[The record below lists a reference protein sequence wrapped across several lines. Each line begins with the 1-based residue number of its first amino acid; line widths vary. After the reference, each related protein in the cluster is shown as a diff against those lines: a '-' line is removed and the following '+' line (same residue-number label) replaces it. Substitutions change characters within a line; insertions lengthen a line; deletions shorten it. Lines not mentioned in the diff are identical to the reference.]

1 MSAVGRN
8 DPCPCGSGKKYKKC
22 CAPAATDAGRPGTG
36 AARPGTGAAQAARGT
51 ASGGTSSLPD
61 LSSLFAL
68 LRAGRNPELEAGAL
82 GLIERHPNLGILWKL
97 LGAALF
103 AQGKDAQAALETA
116 ARLLPNDPESHT
128 NLGNVLRAKGRPE
141 AAADR
146 HRRAIELQPDYADAH
161 NNLGSALRDLNRLD
175 DAARSYRK
183 AVSLKPDFAMAHN
196 NLGLA
201 LQGLGRIHEA
211 MASFRSAL
219 ESKAD
224 FAEPRFHLANS
235 LRDQG
240 QLKEAAEGYRRV
252 LATQPGR
259 IDALMNLGDVSLALG
274 KFADAAESYQ
284 NVLRIRPDFAD
295 AHNNLGNALRD
306 LGHIEAAAAS
316 YRRAVALKPDHAKV
330 HNNLGNALLDLGSI
344 EEAAASYLRA
354 LELEPEFAKA
364 HSNLGSA
371 FRELGKLDE
380 AEASYRRALAL
391 DADSAEILTN
401 LGVVQRLQGQTD
413 QAESSLRRALG
424 INPSAVATLNS
435 LAELHADRGEFA
447 EAEILYRE
455 AYALQPNSA
464 QAWAGMAT
472 LRKMSAGDSAWIA
485 EAQRMVKLPLR
496 PRDEAQLYFAMGKYF
511 DDTKDFEQAFS
522 SYRRANEIAKAYSP
536 AHDRQHLARTF
547 QYITEL
553 YDRDWLDRRAVSS
566 SSSSRPIFVVGMPR
580 SGTSL
585 AEQILASHPQV
596 FGAGELPF
604 WKLAS
609 LTVGSAELQS
619 PAGAVD
625 LQQLAGE
632 YLGELAALAP
642 DAARV
647 VDKMPGNFAHLAMI
661 HAALPEARIIHM
673 RRNPIDTCLSIY
685 FQNFHIAHSYAHD
698 LEDLAHYYAEYQHL
712 MEHWRS
718 VLPPHAMLEV
728 PYEALVADQETWSRK
743 MIEFVGLPWDSAC
756 LEFHRTHRRVSTFS
770 KWQVRQKIS
779 NASVERWRNYAPFV
793 GPLLRLE
800 ESSMPDSEISAG
812 SRPRSLRSHI
822 SA

>member
-1 MSAVGRN
+1 MSSVGRN

-22 CAPAATDAGRPGTG
+22 CAQAATGT
-36 AARPGTGAAQAARGT
+36 AQAASGA
-51 ASGGTSSLPD
+51 ASGGTAPLPD
-61 LSSLFAL
+61 LSPLFAQ
-68 LRAGRNPELEAGAL
+68 LRAGRNPELEASARH
-82 GLIERHPNLGILWKL
+82 LIDRHPALGILWKL

-103 AQGKDAQAALETA
+103 AQGKDAEGALETA

-141 AAADR
+141 AAADQ
-146 HRRAIELQPDYADAH
+146 HRRAIELQPDYAEAH

-175 DAARSYRK
+175 DAARCYRK
-183 AVSLKPDFAMAHN
+183 AASLRPDFAMAHN

-211 MASFRSAL
+211 MASYRCAL
-219 ESKAD
+219 ESNPNFVEA
-224 FAEPRFHLANS
+224 RFHLANC

-240 QLKEAAEGYRRV
+240 QLKEAAEGYRRIV
-252 LATQPGR
+252 ATQPGF
-259 IDALMNLGDVSLALG
+259 IDALMNLGEVSLAVG
-274 KFADAAESYQ
+274 NFQEAADSYQ
-284 NVLRIRPDFAD
+284 NVLRVRPDFAD

-306 LGHIEAAAAS
+306 LGHIEEAAAS
-316 YRRAVALKPDHAKV
+316 YRQAVAITPDHAKV

-344 EEAAASYLRA
+344 EEAAARYMRA
-354 LELEPEFAKA
+354 LELEPDFAKA

-401 LGVVQRLQGQTD
+401 LGVVQRLQGQSES
-413 QAESSLRRALG
+413 AESSLRRALG

-455 AYALQPNSA
+455 AYALQPGSA

-472 LRKMSAGDSAWIA
+472 LRKMSTGDTAWIT
-485 EAQRMVKLPLR
+485 EAQRIVNLPLR
-496 PRDEAQLYFAMGKYF
+496 PRDEAQLHFAMGKYF
-511 DDTKDFEQAFS
+511 DDTKDFNQAFL

-536 AHDRQHLARTF
+536 AHDRQHLSRTF

-553 YDRDWLDRRAVSS
+553 YDRDWLERRAVAPGG
-566 SSSSRPIFVVGMPR
+566 SSRPIFVVGMPR

-609 LTVGSAELQS
+609 LKVGSAELQS
-619 PAGAVD
+619 PAGSAD

-632 YLGELAALAP
+632 YLGFLDGLAP

-685 FQNFHIAHSYAHD
+685 FQNFHVAHSYAHD
-698 LEDLAHYYAEYQHL
+698 LEDLAHYYGEYQRL
-712 MEHWRS
+712 MQHWRAI
-718 VLPPHAMLEV
+718 LPPHAMLEV
-728 PYEALVADQETWSRK
+728 PYEALVAEQETWSRK
-743 MIEFVGLPWDSAC
+743 MIEFVGLSWDSAC

-779 NASVERWRNYAPFV
+779 GGSVERWRNYAPFV
-793 GPLLRLE
+793 DPLMRLE
-800 ESSMPDSEISAG
+800 ESSMPGTENSAG
-812 SRPRSLRSHI
+812 SRPRSFRSHI